1 MLPYGLMRP
10 GLFRL
15 DAERAHELALAV
27 LQRLSFTQSR
37 ALFGQR
43 IPNLPC
49 ELMGIR
55 FPNPVGL
62 AAGFDK
68 NGDCIDA
75 LAALGFG
82 FIEVGTVT
90 PRPQQG
96 NPRPRMFRLQRHQA
110 IINRL
115 GFNNKGVDYLVRRV
129 RASRYRGVLGINIGK
144 NADTPLERALDDYR
158 LCLERVYPYA
168 GYVTVNISSPNT
180 AGLRTLQQG
189 NALAVLLEGLVAAR
203 QALQARHGQYVPI
216 AIKIAPDM
224 AASEIDAMADALV
237 HFGMD
242 AVIATNTTLSRETVA
257 GDPRAGEPG
266 GLSGAPLT
274 DLSTEVIARLAR
286 RLDGRL
292 PIIGVGGILNGVD
305 AVAKVAAGALLIQV
319 YSGLIYRGPRLVADC
334 VEALRERAAMQA
346 S

>member
-15 DAERAHELALAV
+15 DPERAHELTLAI

-37 ALFGQR
+37 TLFGQR
-43 IPNLPC
+43 IADLPC

-68 NGDCIDA
+68 NGDCIEA

-115 GFNNKGVDYLVRRV
+115 GFNNKGVDYLVGRV

-189 NALAVLLEGLVAAR
+189 NALAVLLEGLVGTR
-203 QALQARHGQYVPI
+203 HALQARHGQYVPI

-224 AASEIDAMADALV
+224 AAAEIDAMADALV

-257 GDPRAGEPG
+257 EDPRAGEPG
-266 GLSGAPLT
+266 GLSGAPLA
-274 DLSTEVIARLAR
+274 DLSTGVIACLAR

-292 PIIGVGGILNGVD
+292 PIIGVGGILSGVD
-305 AVAKVAAGALLIQV
+305 AVAKVAAGARLMQV